1 MKITVIHDPT
11 HPDLQDCPIG
21 AIRATKTIVINPI
34 LYYALS
40 DFEQKFWLKHEE
52 GHIVLDTSNEIKADA
67 YAFDKMV
74 ATEYRSLKQMVAA
87 LENLLSNSPES
98 KSRKKALMKRALE
111 WDKTH

>member
-21 AIRATKTIVINPI
+21 CYRDEKTIVINPI

-52 GHIVLDTSNEIKADA
+52 GHIVLDTDDEVKSDA

-74 ATEYRSLKQMVAA
+74 GTEFKSLKQMIAA

-98 KSRKKALMKRALE
+98 KKRKKALLKRAYD